1 MDIDYSTKPNLTELE
16 ASVLTEYQNINA
28 TLIKLNRGLK
38 SLTNK
43 DDVDGG
49 ESIRL
54 VETLRQMETK
64 LLLIYTFFRGAVYTL
79 YADVGEGVADGED
92 EEEQEEAEAADILG
106 SQGEFQNDDDQ
117 DDSRYEGRDD
127 YDKGTNELL
136 SISDT

>member
-1 MDIDYSTKPNLTELE
+1 MDIDYTTKPSLTELE

-28 TLIKLNRGLK
+28 TLIQLNQRLK

-43 DDVDGG
+43 DDIDGG

-79 YADVGEGVADGED
+79 YADVGEGVENGNDDLAESVD
-92 EEEQEEAEAADILG
+92 EQE
-106 SQGEFQNDDDQ
+106 DDNGTD
-117 DDSRYEGRDD
+117 YEGREE

>member
-1 MDIDYSTKPNLTELE
+1 MDIDYTTKPSLTELE

-28 TLIKLNRGLK
+28 TLIQLNQRLK

-43 DDVDGG
+43 DDADGG

-54 VETLRQMETK
+54 VETLRQMETR

-79 YADVGEGVADGED
+79 YADVGEGVENGNED
-92 EEEQEEAEAADILG
+92 LTESVDEQE
-106 SQGEFQNDDDQ
+106 DDNGTD
-117 DDSRYEGRDD
+117 YEGREE

>member
-38 SLTNK
+38 NLTNK

-64 LLLIYTFFRGAVYTL
+64 LLLIYTIFRGAVYTL

-92 EEEQEEAEAADILG
+92 EEEEEDEAEDILR

-117 DDSRYEGRDD
+117 DDSRYEGRDY

>member
-1 MDIDYSTKPNLTELE
+1 MDIDYTTKPSLTDLE
-16 ASVLTEYQNINA
+16 ASVLMEYQNINA
-28 TLIKLNRGLK
+28 TLIQLNQRLK

-43 DDVDGG
+43 EDIDGG

-79 YADVGEGVADGED
+79 YADVGEGVENGNDDLAESVD
-92 EEEQEEAEAADILG
+92 EQE
-106 SQGEFQNDDDQ
+106 DDNGTD
-117 DDSRYEGRDD
+117 YEGREE

>member
-1 MDIDYSTKPNLTELE
+1 MDIDYTTKPSLTELE
-16 ASVLTEYQNINA
+16 ASVLMEYQNINA
-28 TLIKLNRGLK
+28 TLIQLNQRLK

-43 DDVDGG
+43 EDIDGG

-79 YADVGEGVADGED
+79 YADVGEGVENGNDDLAESVD
-92 EEEQEEAEAADILG
+92 EQE
-106 SQGEFQNDDDQ
+106 DDNGTD
-117 DDSRYEGRDD
+117 YEGREE

>member
-1 MDIDYSTKPNLTELE
+1 MDIDYTTKPNLTELE
-16 ASVLTEYQNINA
+16 ASVLI
-28 TLIKLNRGLK
+28 LNQRLK

-43 DDVDGG
+43 DEVDGG

-79 YADVGEGVADGED
+79 YADVGEGMEEDGDTQVES
-92 EEEQEEAEAADILG
+92 EEEVGDDNDAEEYG
-106 SQGEFQNDDDQ
+106 
-117 DDSRYEGRDD
+117 
-127 YDKGTNELL
+127 KGANELL

>member
-1 MDIDYSTKPNLTELE
+1 MDIDYTTKPNLTELE
-16 ASVLTEYQNINA
+16 ASVLIEYQNIND
-28 TLIKLNRGLK
+28 TLIQLNQRLK

-43 DDVDGG
+43 DEVDGG

-79 YADVGEGVADGED
+79 YADVGEGMEEDGDTQVES
-92 EEEQEEAEAADILG
+92 EEEVGDDNDAEEYG
-106 SQGEFQNDDDQ
+106 
-117 DDSRYEGRDD
+117 
-127 YDKGTNELL
+127 KGANELL